1 MNTEFLLAAI
11 LLQAGIKAEV
21 NTFLNDYAVWLIAGI
36 LVFGAGIGIAM
47 NFDKIIDR
55 DGQGTRK
62 EGLINLGW
70 IVVYIIIAMAILAAI
85 IALVSSKLQMSV

>member
-1 MNTEFLLAAI
+1 MGSLLI
-11 LLQAGIKAEV
+11 IILQAGIKTEV

-70 IVVYIIIAMAILAAI
+70 IVGYIIIAMAILAAI
-85 IALVSSKLQMSV
+85 ITLVSSKLQMSV

>member
-1 MNTEFLLAAI
+1 MGTLLFVI
-11 LLQAGIKAEV
+11 LQTGIKTEV

-70 IVVYIIIAMAILAAI
+70 IVGYIIIAMAILAAVI
-85 IALVSSKLQMSV
+85 SLVSSKLQMSV

>member
-1 MNTEFLLAAI
+1 MNTMLLAAI
-11 LLQAGIKAEV
+11 LLQAGIKTEI
-21 NTFLNDYAVWLIAGI
+21 NTFLQDYAVWIIAGI

-55 DGQGTRK
+55 DGNGTRK

-70 IVVYIIIAMAILAAI
+70 IVGYVIIGMAILAAVI
-85 IALVSSKLQMSV
+85 TLVSTKLQMSVG

>member
-1 MNTEFLLAAI
+1 MNTVLLAAI
-11 LLQAGIKAEV
+11 LLQAGLKGDV
-21 NTFLNDYAVWLIAGI
+21 NIFLQDYAVWIIAGI

-55 DGQGTRK
+55 DGNGTRK

-70 IVVYIIIAMAILAAI
+70 IVGYIIIAMAILAAVI
-85 IALVSSKLQMSV
+85 TLVSSKLQMTV

>member
-1 MNTEFLLAAI
+1 MGALLFVI
-11 LLQAGIKAEV
+11 LQAGIKTEV

-70 IVVYIIIAMAILAAI
+70 IVGYIIIAMAILAAVI
-85 IALVSSKLQMSV
+85 SLVSSKLQMSV

>member
-1 MNTEFLLAAI
+1 MGTLLFVI
-11 LLQAGIKAEV
+11 LQAGIKTEV

-70 IVVYIIIAMAILAAI
+70 IVGYIIIAMAILAAVI
-85 IALVSSKLQMSV
+85 SLVSSKLQMSV

>member
-1 MNTEFLLAAI
+1 
-11 LLQAGIKAEV
+11 
-21 NTFLNDYAVWLIAGI
+21 
-36 LVFGAGIGIAM
+36 M

-70 IVVYIIIAMAILAAI
+70 IVGYIIIAMAILAAI

>member
-1 MNTEFLLAAI
+1 MNTMLLAAI
-11 LLQAGIKAEV
+11 LLQAGIKSEM
-21 NTFLNDYAVWLIAGI
+21 NTFLQDYAVWLIAGI

-55 DGQGTRK
+55 DGNGTRK

-70 IVVYIIIAMAILAAI
+70 IVGYIIIGMAILAAVI
-85 IALVSSKLQMSV
+85 TLVSTKLQMTV